1 MFSQAGIEME
11 KPGPV
16 RKVQRGRKNSH
27 PVQLGA
33 IQRFSVGLD
42 SRFIK
47 QEPEEHLQQPWDAQW
62 QDFLKAMQPSRSGK
76 KRAQLPS
83 PAHSGDGSR
92 SSFKETADLNQRPG
106 RKSLTRLLPDPIGDC
121 QGLLSSVSVKEEIL
135 EVEEAFGF
143 ETERQQFRQ
152 FCYLEAEGPKE
163 SFFQLQELCWQWLKP
178 ERCTKKQILD
188 LIVLEQF
195 LAILPPAM
203 QDWIKE
209 GKPGCCA
216 QTVALAEDYFLR
228 VQEADGLR
236 GKDSC
241 PGEEVPAIN
250 SAKSEEVPS
259 EAVNSHHSAEAE
271 EESDEEV
278 SYLGNDQGYE
288 NKEETFPFERH
299 PQIGISGLSL
309 ARLNGKL
316 YQVCG
321 LEEMAGNE
329 PRQEIHQE
337 NPSGI
342 PAFFHEGSLR
352 ENTFPRGGSISC
364 VSRCYWKT
372 PQQNEKAGAT
382 EGCSL

>member
-1 MFSQAGIEME
+1 ME

-47 QEPEEHLQQPWDAQW
+47 QEPEENLQQPWDAQW

-92 SSFKETADLNQRPG
+92 SSLKETADLNQRPG
-106 RKSLTRLLPDPIGDC
+106 RKSLSRLLPDPTGDC
-121 QGLLSSVSVKEEIL
+121 QDLISSVRVKEEIL
-135 EVEEAFGF
+135 EAEEAFGS
-143 ETERQQFRQ
+143 ETERQRFRH

-188 LIVLEQF
+188 LLVLEQF

-209 GKPGCCA
+209 GKPGSCA

-228 VQEADGLR
+228 MQEADGLQ
-236 GKDSC
+236 GK
-241 PGEEVPAIN
+241 
-250 SAKSEEVPS
+250 
-259 EAVNSHHSAEAE
+259 
-271 EESDEEV
+271 V
-278 SYLGNDQGYE
+278 SW
-288 NKEETFPFERH
+288 
-299 PQIGISGLSL
+299 
-309 ARLNGKL
+309 
-316 YQVCG
+316 
-321 LEEMAGNE
+321 
-329 PRQEIHQE
+329 
-337 NPSGI
+337 
-342 PAFFHEGSLR
+342 GS
-352 ENTFPRGGSISC
+352 S
-364 VSRCYWKT
+364 
-372 PQQNEKAGAT
+372 
-382 EGCSL
+382 